1 MPPAPTVSLLP
12 PAPLDLGAAASAT
25 GLDASQSAAL
35 EAAGELG
42 PGEALV
48 VLGAPGTGKT
58 TVAVEAAAQA
68 LAQGV
73 APHEVLLLAPSRRAA
88 GSLRDV
94 LTSRAA
100 RTLSAPLVRTA
111 ASAAFAVLCSRA
123 EAFGDPLPTLVSGP
137 EQDLLLAELLAGHV
151 AGVGVPLSLP
161 PGLPDDVLGLR
172 GFRQELRDLLMR
184 AAEHDL
190 LPSEL
195 AALGRLN
202 DRPEWEL
209 AAQLYDEYLAVMALG
224 TGTPDR
230 GARVDPAVVVAEAAD
245 ALRTWDADLPGVPR
259 PRWRLVVVDDY
270 QEATAAT
277 ASFLE
282 VLRDD
287 GARLVLLGD
296 PDVAVQTFRG
306 ASPALLGQAGARP
319 GSGPGHVGAFD
330 ARTVHLSTAWRH
342 PAVLRQVVAR
352 VASAVPTLGAAA
364 HRRAAP
370 TPSTEDETGPREPA
384 VEVATFVSGAEEVAH
399 VARVLRAEHLLHGTP
414 WERMAVV
421 ARAGGQLAALRRGL
435 LAAQVPVNLLGSDVP
450 LRDEPAVRPLLAVVG
465 LALDLED
472 AATTAGTS
480 DPTPTDGAPA
490 EREAAADPGVVAE
503 LLTSPVGG
511 LDVVGL
517 RRLRRAL
524 RAEERAGGGGRAS
537 DALLAEAVEHPAR
550 AATLPATVRTPAER
564 VARVVEAARTASRA
578 PDADAQS
585 VLWAA
590 WEATGLADRWQRLAL
605 EGGTAGARADRDL
618 DAVLALFRAAE
629 TFVDRLPQAPVRA
642 FLDYLGSQDLP
653 ADTLA
658 AQAVGAGSVSALTPA
673 GAAGGEWDVVVVT
686 GVQDGVWPDLRLRD
700 SLLGSQALVELLARR
715 EVGGGEGETG
725 AAARRAVLA
734 DELRAFAVA
743 VSRARRRL
751 LVTAVDDADE
761 RPSVFL
767 DLVEAP
773 PEEGRTPR
781 RREASLDLRGLV
793 ASLRRR
799 LVEAEATGPAETGAA
814 PTESAAPVPEGSTT
828 PEPLAAPSVAVPPER
843 AAALLADLARA
854 GVPGADPA
862 HWYGAGDVTSEAPLH
877 PGDARV
883 VVSPSRVELVDACA
897 LRWALETAG
906 GTAPDATVQT
916 LGTLVHAVA
925 ETLPDGGHAALAA
938 ELDRRFPELGLK
950 PGWPATQT
958 RRRAEAMVERLAGYL
973 QGRTAL
979 AVEVPFRVDVG
990 ERATLRGVIDRV
1002 EATDDPGAVE
1012 VVDLKTG
1019 RNAPSKADTEQHA
1032 QLGAYQLAVELG
1044 GLDGSQQPE
1053 GGPGADLPD
1062 GARPAGARLVYLGT
1076 GRNAALREQPPLED
1090 QPDGG
1095 AWATELVDGVARTMA
1110 GSAFLAQENRLCG
1123 SCPVRRT
1130 CPAQPEGR
1138 QVIA

>member
-1 MPPAPTVSLLP
+1 MPPAPAVSLLP
-12 PAPLDLGAAASAT
+12 PAPLDLGAAASGT
-25 GLDASQSAAL
+25 GLDGSQTAAL
-35 EAAGELG
+35 QAAGELA

-68 LAQGV
+68 LALGV

-88 GSLRDV
+88 SSLRDV
-94 LTSRAA
+94 LTYRAA

-137 EQDLLLAELLAGHV
+137 EQDLLLSELLAGHV
-151 AGVGVPLSLP
+151 AGVGVPLTLP

-195 AALGRLN
+195 AALGRLH

-282 VLRDD
+282 VLRGD
-287 GARLVLLGD
+287 GARLVLVGD

-319 GSGPGHVGAFD
+319 GAGPGHVGAFD
-330 ARTVHLSTAWRH
+330 ARTVHLAAAWRH
-342 PAVLRQVVAR
+342 AAPIRDVVAR

-364 HRRAAP
+364 HRRASSTPAP
-370 TPSTEDETGPREPA
+370 EDEPSPHEPS

-450 LRDEPAVRPLLAVVG
+450 LRDEPAVRPLLAVVA

-472 AATTAGTS
+472 AAA
-480 DPTPTDGAPA
+480 TPEPADGAA
-490 EREAAADPGVVAE
+490 TAADPIVVAE
-503 LLTSPVGG
+503 LLTSPLGG

-564 VARVVEAARTASRA
+564 VARVVEAARVASRE

-715 EVGGGEGETG
+715 EVGGTEGETG

-799 LVEAEATGPAETGAA
+799 LVEVEATGPQAGGD
-814 PTESAAPVPEGSTT
+814 PPVA
-828 PEPLAAPSVAVPPER
+828 LPPDR
-843 AAALLADLARA
+843 AAGLLADLARA

-862 HWYGAGDVTSEAPLH
+862 HWYGAGDVTSDAPLH
-877 PGDARV
+877 PGDDRV

-958 RRRAEAMVERLAGYL
+958 RRRADAMVERLAGYL

-1002 EATDDPGAVE
+1002 EATEDPGAVE

-1044 GLDGSQQPE
+1044 GLDGSKQPE

-1076 GRNAALREQPPLED
+1076 GRNAALRDQPALDD

-1095 AWATELVDGVARTMA
+1095 AWAAELVDGVARTMA

>member
-1 MPPAPTVSLLP
+1 MPPAPAVSLLP
-12 PAPLDLGAAASAT
+12 PAPPALRTSGSDGALDGTQAV
-25 GLDASQSAAL
+25 AL
-35 EAAGELG
+35 RAAGDLA

-58 TVAVEAAAQA
+58 TVAVEVAAQA
-68 LAQGV
+68 LARGV

-88 GSLRDV
+88 ASLRDV
-94 LTSRAA
+94 LTYRAA

-123 EAFGDPLPTLVSGP
+123 EALGDPLPTLVSGP
-137 EQDLLLAELLAGHV
+137 EQDLLLSELLAGHV
-151 AGVGVPLSLP
+151 AGVGVPLRLP
-161 PGLPDDVLGLR
+161 PGLPEDVLGLR

-195 AALGRLN
+195 AALGRGH
-202 DRPEWEL
+202 DRPEWAL

-230 GARVDPAVVVAEAAD
+230 GARVDPAVVVAEAAE
-245 ALRTWDADLPGVPR
+245 ALRTWDSDLPGVPR
-259 PRWRLVVVDDY
+259 PRWRVVVVDDY

-277 ASFLE
+277 AAFLE

-319 GSGPGHVGAFD
+319 GGGPGQVGAFD
-330 ARTVHLSTAWRH
+330 ALTLHLGTAWRH
-342 PAVLRQVVAR
+342 PAELRAVVAR

-364 HRRAAP
+364 HRRAASP
-370 TPSTEDETGPREPA
+370 ERLPAPDDGAGAGEGVFPPGATGAVGPE

-399 VARVLRAEHLLHGTP
+399 VARVLRAEHLLRGTP

-435 LAAQVPVNLLGSDVP
+435 LAAQVPVSLLGSDVP

-465 LALDLED
+465 LALDLEASGEEAETD
-472 AATTAGTS
+472 LAAGESAK
-480 DPTPTDGAPA
+480 AAA
-490 EREAAADPGVVAE
+490 EPQPVADPGPVADPDVVAE

-537 DALLAEAVEHPAR
+537 DALLAEVVEHPAR
-550 AATLPATVRTPAER
+550 AATLPAAVRLPAER
-564 VARVVEAARTASRA
+564 VARVVEAARTASRE

-590 WEATGLADRWQRLAL
+590 WEATGLAERWQRSAL

-658 AQAVGAGSVSALTPA
+658 AQGVGAGSVSALTPA

-700 SLLGSQALVELLARR
+700 SLLGSQALVELLAAR
-715 EVGGGEGETG
+715 EIGGTEGETG

-734 DELRAFAVA
+734 DELRTFAVA

-751 LVTAVDDADE
+751 VVTAVDDADD

-767 DLVEAP
+767 DLVEPP
-773 PEEGRTPR
+773 PEEGRAPR

-793 ASLRRR
+793 GSLRRT
-799 LVEAEATGPAETGAA
+799 LVEAGAGDGAE
-814 PTESAAPVPEGSTT
+814 PVEGT
-828 PEPLAAPSVAVPPER
+828 R

-862 HWYGAGDVTSEAPLH
+862 HWYGAGDVTSDEPLH

-958 RRRAEAMVERLAGYL
+958 RRRADAMVERLAGYL
-973 QGRTAL
+973 KDRTAL

-1002 EATDDPGAVE
+1002 EATEDPGAVE

-1044 GLDGSQQPE
+1044 GVDGSKQPE
-1053 GGPGADLPD
+1053 DGPGADLPD
-1062 GARPAGARLVYLGT
+1062 GASPAGARLVYLGT
-1076 GRNAALREQPPLED
+1076 GRNAALREQEPLAE

-1095 AWATELVDGVARTMA
+1095 AWAAQLVDGVARTMA

>member
-1 MPPAPTVSLLP
+1 METATGPRPCGDVGGAWWDELVPPAPAVSLLP
-12 PAPLDLGAAASAT
+12 PAPQTLRTPASDG
-25 GLDASQSAAL
+25 GLDRTQDAAL
-35 EAAGELG
+35 RAAEELA

-58 TVAVEAAAQA
+58 TVAVEVAAQA

-88 GSLRDV
+88 GTLRDV
-94 LTSRAA
+94 LTYRAA

-123 EAFGDPLPTLVSGP
+123 EALGDPLPTLVSGP
-137 EQDLLLAELLAGHV
+137 EQDLLLSELLAGHV
-151 AGVGVPLSLP
+151 AGDGVPLRLP
-161 PGLPDDVLGLR
+161 PGLPEDVLGLR

-195 AALGRLN
+195 AALGRLH

-270 QEATAAT
+270 QESTAAT
-277 ASFLE
+277 AALLE

-306 ASPALLGQAGARP
+306 ASPALVGQAGARP
-319 GSGPGHVGAFD
+319 GSGPGQVGAFD
-330 ARTVHLSTAWRH
+330 ARTVHLGTAWRH
-342 PAVLRQVVAR
+342 DAELRGVVTR
-352 VASAVPTLGAAA
+352 VASSVPTLGAAA
-364 HRRAAP
+364 HRRA
-370 TPSTEDETGPREPA
+370 TPAERSPEAAAASAEPA

-399 VARVLRAEHLLHGTP
+399 VARVLRAEHLLRGTA

-421 ARAGGQLAALRRGL
+421 ARAGGQLTALRRGL

-450 LRDEPAVRPLLAVVG
+450 LRDEPAVRPLLEVVG
-465 LALDLED
+465 LALDLEAGD
-472 AATTAGTS
+472 ASPG
-480 DPTPTDGAPA
+480 DAP
-490 EREAAADPGVVAE
+490 ERPDAPEVVAD

-537 DALLAEAVEHPAR
+537 DALLAEVIEHPTR

-564 VARVVEAARTASRA
+564 VARVVEAARVAARG

-590 WEATGLADRWQRLAL
+590 WEATGLAERWQRVAL

-629 TFVDRLPQAPVRA
+629 TFVDRLPRAPVRA
-642 FLDYLGSQDLP
+642 FLDYLRSQDLP

-715 EVGGGEGETG
+715 EVGGTEGETG

-751 LVTAVDDADE
+751 VVTAVDDADE

-767 DLVEAP
+767 DLVENP
-773 PEEGRTPR
+773 PEEGRAPR

-793 ASLRRR
+793 ASLRRG
-799 LVEAEATGPAETGAA
+799 LVGAEAEAGDEVPASPAA
-814 PTESAAPVPEGSTT
+814 V
-828 PEPLAAPSVAVPPER
+828 
-843 AAALLADLARA
+843 LLADLARA
-854 GVPGADPA
+854 GVSGADPA
-862 HWYGAGDVTSEAPLH
+862 QWYGAGEVTSDAPLQ
-877 PGDARV
+877 PGDDRV

-958 RRRAEAMVERLAGYL
+958 RRRADAMVERLAGYL
-973 QGRTAL
+973 KDRTAL

-1002 EATDDPGAVE
+1002 EATQDPGAVE

-1019 RNAPSKADTEQHA
+1019 RNAPSRADTEHHA

-1044 GLDGSQQPE
+1044 GLDGSRQPE

-1076 GRNAALREQPPLED
+1076 GRSAALRDQPALDD

-1095 AWATELVDGVARTMA
+1095 TWAAELVDGVARTMA
-1110 GSAFLAQENRLCG
+1110 GSVFLAQENRLCG

>member
-1 MPPAPTVSLLP
+1 MPPAPAVSLLP
-12 PAPLDLGAAASAT
+12 PAPPELRTAASDG
-25 GLDASQSAAL
+25 GLDPAQTAAL
-35 EAAGELG
+35 EAAAGLG
-42 PGEALV
+42 AGEALV

-58 TVAVEAAAQA
+58 TVAVEVAALA
-68 LAQGV
+68 LAQGA

-88 GSLRDV
+88 DSLRDV
-94 LTSRAA
+94 LTYRAA
-100 RTLSAPLVRTA
+100 STLSAPLVRTA

-123 EAFGDPLPTLVSGP
+123 EALGDPLPTLVSGP
-137 EQDLLLAELLAGHV
+137 EQDLLLSELLAGHV
-151 AGVGVPLSLP
+151 AGAGVPLRLP
-161 PGLPDDVLGLR
+161 PGLPEEVLGLR

-195 AALGRLN
+195 AALGRLH

-209 AAQLYDEYLAVMALG
+209 AAQLYEEYLAVTALG

-277 ASFLE
+277 AALLE
-282 VLRDD
+282 VLRDA

-319 GSGPGHVGAFD
+319 GRGPGQVGAFD
-330 ARTVHLSTAWRH
+330 ARTVHLGTAWRH
-342 PAVLRQVVAR
+342 PEGLRDVVTR
-352 VASAVPTLGAAA
+352 VTAAIPTLGAAA
-364 HRRAAP
+364 HRRA
-370 TPSTEDETGPREPA
+370 TPGGPIDGAGRVGVDAEP
-384 VEVATFVSGAEEVAH
+384 VVDVATFVSGAEETAH
-399 VARVLRAEHLLHGTP
+399 VARVLRAEHLLRGTP

-450 LRDEPAVRPLLAVVG
+450 LRDEPAVRPLLEVVG
-465 LALDLED
+465 VALDLEAAGGTDDD
-472 AATTAGTS
+472 AAS
-480 DPTPTDGAPA
+480 PVDPD
-490 EREAAADPGVVAE
+490 VVAD

-537 DALLAEAVEHPAR
+537 DALLAEVVEHPSR
-550 AATLPATVRTPAER
+550 AATLPATVRAPAER
-564 VARVVEAARTASRA
+564 VARVVEAARVAARE

-590 WEATGLADRWQRLAL
+590 WDATGLAERWQRLAL

-629 TFVDRLPQAPVRA
+629 TFVDRLPQAPARA

-686 GVQDGVWPDLRLRD
+686 SVQDGVWPDLRLRD
-700 SLLGSQALVELLARR
+700 SLLGSQALVEMLARR
-715 EVGGGEGETG
+715 ELGGAEGETG

-751 LVTAVDDADE
+751 VVTAVDDADE

-793 ASLRRR
+793 ASLRRD
-799 LVEAEATGPAETGAA
+799 LVEGAVTA
-814 PTESAAPVPEGSTT
+814 DSAARGPG
-828 PEPLAAPSVAVPPER
+828 APDR
-843 AAALLADLARA
+843 TAALLADLARA
-854 GVPGADPA
+854 GVSGADPA
-862 HWYGAGDVTSEAPLH
+862 GWYGAGDVTSDAPLH
-877 PGDARV
+877 PGEERV

-925 ETLPDGGHAALAA
+925 EALPDGGHAALAA

-958 RRRAEAMVERLAGYL
+958 RRRADAMVERLAGYL
-973 QGRTAL
+973 KDRTAL

-1002 EATDDPGAVE
+1002 EATGDAGAVE

-1044 GLDGSQQPE
+1044 GLDGSKQPE

-1076 GRNAALREQPPLED
+1076 GRNAALRDQPALDE

-1095 AWATELVDGVARTMA
+1095 AWAAELVDGVARTMA
-1110 GSAFLAQENRLCG
+1110 GSAFVAQENRLCG